1 MLNQSDVSRR
11 RFLGL
16 TGTAIAGLVGGRFV
30 APAAGFEDDP
40 SAVMLL
46 SSPLTHPDWM
56 MKPDIPWGPQ
66 GVHHMLDACKA
77 SGWSRVHW
85 RVLDGGRA
93 LYRSR
98 LLDPQGKWEE
108 DNYHRHHGNLDALR
122 KVESLD
128 YATFDTLAEAVDYG
142 HKIGLEIY
150 AWISINEDDH
160 AWGIRSRF
168 AKEHPEYLWRKRDG
182 SVYRSQVSFAFPEAM
197 EYKVAIVKELVD
209 GYKIDGLFLDWIR
222 TGDVRDNPQND
233 LEGVADRGY
242 EKPLI
247 EGFRAEHGVDPL
259 EIPNSDDRWVRYRAR
274 PHTEFM
280 RSVRKIALSKDLPV
294 SALVCHPWSYR
305 GEKGK
310 IDGNLRGM
318 LLDVAAWAEEG
329 LIDEIVPAGY
339 YMNGGTPETAYTA
352 VREETGGKVEVVL
365 YCWVPGSPA
374 AFEQDYA
381 VARKVGARQ
390 MLFWEAD
397 YIDNLSA
404 PNKQET
410 QQAMRARSILG
421 GKTE

>member
-1 MLNQSDVSRR
+1 
-11 RFLGL
+11 
-16 TGTAIAGLVGGRFV
+16 
-30 APAAGFEDDP
+30 
-40 SAVMLL
+40 MLL

-56 MKPDIPWGPQ
+56 MKPDIPWGAA
-66 GVHHMLDACKA
+66 GVRHMLDACKA
-77 SGWSRVHW
+77 SGWSRIHW

-93 LYRSR
+93 LYRSK

-122 KVESLD
+122 RVESLD
-128 YATFDTLAEAVDYG
+128 YSTFDTLAEAVDYG

-168 AKEHPEYLWRKRDG
+168 AKEHPETLWRKRDG
-182 SVYRSQVSFAFPEAM
+182 TVYRSQVSFAFAEAM
-197 EYKVAIVKELVD
+197 EYKLGIVKELVD
-209 GYKIDGLFLDWIR
+209 GYEIDGLFLDWIR

-233 LEGVADRGY
+233 PEGVADRGY

-247 EGFRAEHGVDPL
+247 EGFKAEYGVDPL

-280 RSVRKIALSKDLPV
+280 RSARKIARSKALPV
-294 SALVCHPWSYR
+294 SALVHHPWSYR
-305 GEKGK
+305 GDRGN

-318 LLDVAAWAEEG
+318 LLDVTAWAEED
-329 LIDEIVPAGY
+329 LVDEIVPAGY
-339 YMNGGTPETAYTA
+339 YRDGGTPEKAYLA
-352 VREETGGKVEVVL
+352 LCEETSGKVEIVL
-365 YCWVPGSPA
+365 YCWVPDGPV
-374 AFEQDYA
+374 AFERDYA
-381 VARKVGARQ
+381 LARKLGARQ

-397 YIDNLSA
+397 YIDNLTGS
-404 PNKQET
+404 NKAQT
-410 QQAMRARSILG
+410 QRAMRARSVLG